1 MSIALFLRNIM
12 ACLILSSGSFAIH
25 MHALI
30 IPSIIPMFSYEEK
43 GELFACSSIAEEA
56 SSILFLHIRTG
67 GKCLYSL
74 LMQQIF
80 LVGDSHE

>member
-1 MSIALFLRNIM
+1 
-12 ACLILSSGSFAIH
+12 
-25 MHALI
+25 
-30 IPSIIPMFSYEEK
+30 MFSYEEK
-43 GELFACSSIAEEA
+43 RELFVCSSIAEEG

-74 LMQQIF
+74 LMQHIF